1 MILTDDDTTSDDN
14 ETQDNAYRH
23 GDDEIKVISLV
34 MFWCVMMVHIKNGKG
49 KHVEN

>member
-1 MILTDDDTTSDDN
+1 MTLTDDDTTSDDN
-14 ETQDNAYRH
+14 ETQHNAYRH

-34 MFWCVMMVHIKNGKG
+34 MLWLCEEEKAE